1 MAAMTSSYRHL
12 RRVEFL
18 DTDAAG
24 IVHFSVFF
32 NYMEEAEHSFLR
44 NLGLDVFLIDG
55 KTAISFPR
63 VAARCDYR
71 TPIRF
76 GEVVAVEV
84 ALDKIGRSSVT
95 YRFLFRRDETLIA
108 EGQVTAAC
116 CQLTEAGVPRAVSI
130 PDDVRAILE
139 RA

>member
-1 MAAMTSSYRHL
+1 MSSPFCHR
-12 RRVEFL
+12 RRVEFR

-32 NYMEEAEHSFLR
+32 NYMEEAEHAFLR
-44 NLGLDVFLIDG
+44 NLGLDVFLLDK

-63 VAARCDYR
+63 VSAKCDYR
-71 TPIRF
+71 SPIRF
-76 GEVVAVEV
+76 GEAVDIQISIE
-84 ALDKIGRSSVT
+84 KIGQSSVT
-95 YRFLFRRDETLIA
+95 YRFLFQRQEIIIA

-116 CQLTEAGVPRAVSI
+116 CELTEAGSPRAVAI
-130 PDDVRAILE
+130 PDNVRAKLE

>member
-1 MAAMTSSYRHL
+1 MTSPYRHL
-12 RRVEFL
+12 RRVEFR

-44 NLGLDVFLIDG
+44 NLGLDVFLLDG
-55 KTAISFPR
+55 ETAISFPR
-63 VAARCDYR
+63 VAAHCDYR

-116 CQLTEAGVPRAVSI
+116 CQLTEAGAPQAVSI